1 MRSVTRFD
9 YTGLSK
15 GTRQKYVTCL
25 RLLPRGT
32 FIGGI

>member
-15 GTRQKYVTCL
+15 GTGQKYVTC
-25 RLLPRGT
+25 T